1 MRVLGKLEGKV
12 AIVTGSSYGIGRAIA
27 LILAKEGANVVV
39 NYSKSEEKA
48 LDAVSEIEN
57 LGSKAI
63 AVKADA
69 SKSSEIK
76 AMVNTCIEAFG
87 TVDILVNNAGIL
99 AFGTI
104 EDTDD
109 ESLEQVLNI
118 NFKGAFYC
126 CREVVPI
133 MKKKHCGK
141 IVNISSIAGQ
151 RGDHASSPCYGASK
165 GAMNVLTKSLARQ
178 LGPFGIN
185 VNAVAPHAI
194 ITPMLDYWDKKKREL
209 MRENIPVRRLGTPE
223 DVAFTVLFLVSDEA
237 DFITGQI
244 INLNGGYLMDS

>member
-1 MRVLGKLEGKV
+1 MTIGKLEDKV

-27 LILAKEGANVVV
+27 LIFAKEGASVVV

-48 LDAVSEIEN
+48 LNVVSEIEN

-63 AVKADA
+63 AVRADV
-69 SKSSEIK
+69 SKSSELR
-76 AMVNTCIEAFG
+76 AMVNTCIETFG

-104 EDTDD
+104 EDIDD
-109 ESLEQVLNI
+109 ESLEQVLAI
-118 NFKGAFYC
+118 NFKGTFYC
-126 CREVVPI
+126 CREIVPI
-133 MKKKHCGK
+133 MKKKHYGK

-151 RGDHASSPCYGASK
+151 RGDHASSPCYGSSK
-165 GAMNVLTKSLARQ
+165 GAVSVLTKSLARQ

-185 VNAVAPHAI
+185 VNAIAPHAI
-194 ITPMLDYWDKKKREL
+194 ITPMMDYWDEKKREQ
-209 MRENIPVRRLGTPE
+209 MRESIPVGRLGTPE
-223 DVAFTVLFLVSDEA
+223 DVAFTVLFLVLDEA
-237 DFITGQI
+237 SFITGQI